1 MLQVCLNGSRRR
13 DERVPVTVT
22 QIAQSAAEAVAAGAD
37 AVHVHP
43 RDDLGRETLDGELV
57 ALTVEAIRRAVPG
70 IPVGVTTREG
80 LVEDEVKRLA
90 VVSRWPRPEDGGPDF
105 ASVNW
110 HEGLIVDLATVLRTR
125 RIDVEAGIWSPAA
138 AADFVGRHWPWRV
151 LRVLVEAVP
160 GHSPGGYG
168 PWAVER
174 ILSALGQQPMP
185 VLVHG
190 EEQWA
195 WPVLRW
201 AQDQGYDTRIGLEDT
216 LVDEQGLRARDN
228 AALVGAA
235 LRRPGPA
242 R

>member
-1 MLQVCLNGSRRR
+1 MLQVCLNGSRGRH
-13 DERVPVTVT
+13 DRVPVTV
-22 QIAQSAAEAVAAGAD
+22 AQVAEAAADAVAAGAD

-57 ALTVEAIRRAVPG
+57 ALTVEAARRYVPG

-80 LVEDEVKRLA
+80 LVRDGVERLA

-110 HEGLIVDLATVLRTR
+110 HEGMTIDLATVLRTR
-125 RIDVEAGIWSPAA
+125 HIEVEAGLWTPVA
-138 AADFVGRHWPWRV
+138 AADFVGNRWPWRV
-151 LRVLVEAVP
+151 LRVLVEAIP
-160 GHSPGGYG
+160 GRTPGGYG
-168 PWAVER
+168 AWAAER
-174 ILSALGQQPMP
+174 ILSALGSQPAP

-201 AQDQGYDTRIGLEDT
+201 AQQQGFDTRIGLEDT
-216 LVDEQGLRARDN
+216 LFDEAGLRARSN
-228 AALVGAA
+228 AALVREA
-235 LRRPGPA
+235 LTGRRQP
-242 R
+242 